1 MELFRIA
8 VALVLV
14 GIVVSLGSALFHL
27 MNDKGDSKKMVRAL
41 TVRVGLSVA
50 LFLLLMAAWALGFI
64 QPLGVPR

>member
-8 VALVLV
+8 VAVVLI

-50 LFLLLMAAWALGFI
+50 LFLLLMAAWGLGFI
-64 QPLGVPR
+64 QPLGVSR